1 METILITGANSTFAK
16 KFYNSIKE
24 KKIKFI
30 FLDKI
35 KPKLSE
41 VNNIDYFKINLENSK
56 SIKSTIDRILKKYK
70 KINYLVTYASL
81 RSNKKN
87 MEDENLDNWNKTF
100 AVNLTSNFF
109 LIKNIILNNI
119 KKKEKCRIVNI
130 SSISSLLISNE
141 SPSYQISKSAINH
154 MTRYFASQAGK
165 KGIFINSVLPGLIIK
180 DEHKKKYL
188 SKKNAKYRNIVKKT
202 HLTNR
207 FGTIDDVNKVVN
219 FLLFENNDFI
229 NGQSIVVDGGVSIED
244 QFATAHREFG

>member
-1 METILITGANSTFAK
+1 
-16 KFYNSIKE
+16 
-24 KKIKFI
+24 
-30 FLDKI
+30 
-35 KPKLSE
+35 
-41 VNNIDYFKINLENSK
+41 
-56 SIKSTIDRILKKYK
+56 
-70 KINYLVTYASL
+70 
-81 RSNKKN
+81 
-87 MEDENLDNWNKTF
+87 
-100 AVNLTSNFF
+100 
-109 LIKNIILNNI
+109 
-119 KKKEKCRIVNI
+119 
-130 SSISSLLISNE
+130 
-141 SPSYQISKSAINH
+141 

>member
-1 METILITGANSTFAK
+1 METILITGASSTFAK
-16 KFYNSIKE
+16 KLYNSIKE

-35 KPKLSE
+35 KPKLSG
-41 VNNIDYFKINLENSK
+41 VNKIDFFKTNLENSK
-56 SIKSTIDRILKKYK
+56 SIKSTIDKILKKYK
-70 KINYLVTYASL
+70 KINYVVTYASF
-81 RSNKKN
+81 RSKKKN
-87 MEDENLDNWNKTF
+87 IEDENLDNWNKTF
-100 AVNLTSNFF
+100 AINLTSNFF